1 MSIQSMP
8 LTAFQRERMSSDC
21 EWVKLTSEQE
31 RFVRDSPQGHAC
43 LFYGDDII
51 RAPGD
56 RIAEVLACAFKPAVN
71 AAIAELGLAANS
83 DFKIACEPPSPGQMF
98 LRVTVTS
105 DTGVS
110 ASAIGMIPDPRSN

>member
-1 MSIQSMP
+1 MTIQSMP
-8 LTAFQRERMSSDC
+8 LTPSQRERMSSDSD
-21 EWVKLTSEQE
+21 WLQLTPEQE
-31 RFVRDSPQGHAC
+31 RFIGDAEKGHAC

-56 RIAEVLACAFKPAVN
+56 LIAEALASAFKQATN
-71 AAIAELGLAANS
+71 AALGELRMSANA
-83 DFKIACEPPSPGQMF
+83 DFDVACDPPSPGQMF

-105 DTGVS
+105 ETGAN